1 MDWVRLRLQMG
12 SSDRTPFEF
21 IKTAMQSLKEKH
33 RSFNYLRETFW
44 AVYRASPFEAGTLS

>member
-21 IKTAMQSLKEKH
+21 IKTAMQSLKEKP
-33 RSFNYLRETFW
+33 RSLNYLRETSW
-44 AVYRASPFEAGTLS
+44 TVYRASPFEAGTLS